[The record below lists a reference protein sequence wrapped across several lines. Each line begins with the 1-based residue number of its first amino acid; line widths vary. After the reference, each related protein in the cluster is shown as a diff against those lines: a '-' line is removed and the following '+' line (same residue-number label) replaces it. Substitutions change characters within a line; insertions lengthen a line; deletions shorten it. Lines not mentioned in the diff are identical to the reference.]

1 LERDETKENMSNK
14 IKDSAIMNPNF
25 SVVEVGADAFR
36 STIVVEALESGCGHT
51 LGNALRRVLLT
62 SLAGTA
68 ITKLTIDNVTHQFT
82 SYEGMT
88 EDVVELILNLKQVRI
103 KSDSAEPGILRLNV
117 KGAKEVTAA
126 DIECEAGFEVI
137 NKDLYLA
144 TLSKGKT
151 LDIEMIAESGVG
163 YKLASETETETVGQM
178 AVDALF
184 SPVIKVSYKVEAT
197 RVGRRTDFYKIVF
210 DIETNGS
217 ITPLDAIK
225 QAAEIL
231 IKQFNQIVNPVI
243 KEVEEELTS
252 MSPEELET
260 MKLTVEELDLPTR
273 IANALRKGGF
283 ETVADLTKSP
293 KEEISR
299 VKNLGGKS
307 IDLIEEALSKK
318 GVVLT
323 D

>member
-1 LERDETKENMSNK
+1 MSKK
-14 IKDSAIMNPNF
+14 IKACAVMNPNF
-25 SVVEVGADAFR
+25 SVVEVEADASR
-36 STIVVEALESGCGHT
+36 STIVVEALESGYGHT

-62 SLAGTA
+62 SLPGTA
-68 ITKLTIDNVTHQFT
+68 ITKITIDGVNHQFT

-88 EDVVELILNLKQVRI
+88 EDVVELILNLKQVRV
-103 KSDSAEPGILRLNV
+103 KSESDEAGILRLNV

-126 DIECEAGFEVI
+126 NIECEAGFEVI

-144 TLSKGKT
+144 TLAKGKT
-151 LDIEMIAESGVG
+151 LDIEMVVESGVG
-163 YKLASETETETVGQM
+163 YKLASEIETETVGQI

-197 RVGRRTDFYKIVF
+197 RVGRRTDFDKIVF

-217 ITPLDAIK
+217 ISPLDAIK

-231 IKQFNQIVNPVI
+231 IAQFNQIVNPVV
-243 KEVEEELTS
+243 KEVEEELTN
-252 MSPEELET
+252 MSPEEVET

-293 KEEISR
+293 KDEISR

>member
-1 LERDETKENMSNK
+1 MKQRKKMPKT
-14 IKDSAIMNPNF
+14 IKNYAVMNPNF
-25 SVVEVGADAFR
+25 TVVEVEASASR
-36 STIVVEALESGCGHT
+36 STIVVEALESGYGHT

-62 SLAGTA
+62 SLPGTA
-68 ITKLTIDNVTHQFT
+68 ITKISIDGVTHQFT
-82 SYEGMT
+82 SFEGMT
-88 EDVVELILNLKQVRI
+88 EDVVELILNLKQIRI
-103 KSDSAEPGILRLNV
+103 KSEGAESGILRLNV

-126 DIECEAGFEVI
+126 DVECEAGFEIV

-144 TLSKGKT
+144 TLAKGKN
-151 LDIEMIAESGVG
+151 LDIEMVVESGVG
-163 YKLASETETETVGQM
+163 YKLASETETEAVGQI
-178 AVDALF
+178 AIDSLF

-197 RVGRRTDFYKIVF
+197 RVGRRTDFDKIVF
-210 DIETNGS
+210 DIETDGTIS
-217 ITPLDAIK
+217 PIEAIK
-225 QAAEIL
+225 LASEIL
-231 IKQFNQIVNPVI
+231 IKQFTQIVNPVV
-243 KEVEEELTS
+243 KEVKEELTS
-252 MSPEELET
+252 MSPEEIET

-283 ETVADLTKSP
+283 ETVADLTRSP
-293 KEEISR
+293 KDEISR